1 MLCYHQQE
9 PSDVCN
15 FYSTYIVLTNTCIL
29 NNLNID
35 EKHSLLFAKSSDVHN
50 AQTKFVF
57 NCYQSSDV
65 HNTQTTFVFNCYQH
79 CYTTERTRQLVFK
92 ICKSIHMSAW

>member
-9 PSDVCN
+9 LSDVCN

-57 NCYQSSDV
+57 NCYQ
-65 HNTQTTFVFNCYQH
+65 H